1 LPFGEV
7 HLGQGRAQSFAEP
20 PPQNNPTPPKG
31 EIELNRILMEST
43 FMIQGQSALGTT
55 LGTVFVAARPIPDSN
70 RKRPV
75 ATVLN
80 SSAGL
85 RGSS

>member
-1 LPFGEV
+1 
-7 HLGQGRAQSFAEP
+7 
-20 PPQNNPTPPKG
+20 
-31 EIELNRILMEST
+31 MEST